1 MVKVKLF
8 GLLRLD
14 SGVKEF
20 YTEAK
25 TVKDIYE
32 VLVEK
37 AKENGNIIS
46 AKDISACAVMVNN
59 CQANKNTRLND
70 GDEVIFMSMVAGG

>member
-20 YTEAK
+20 ETKAE
-25 TVKDIYE
+25 TVKDLYAVIT
-32 VLVEK
+32 EK

-46 AKDISACAVMVNN
+46 AKNISACAVMVNN
-59 CQANKNTRLND
+59 CQANKNTKLND